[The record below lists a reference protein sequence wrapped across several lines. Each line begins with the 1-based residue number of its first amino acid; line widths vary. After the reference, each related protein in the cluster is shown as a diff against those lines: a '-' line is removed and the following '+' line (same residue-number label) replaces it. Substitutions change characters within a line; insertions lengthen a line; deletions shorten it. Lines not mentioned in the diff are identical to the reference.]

1 MGCLGPGVHGLPPIR
16 AQSLSQGKPEQV
28 QVGRREALGGPG
40 MQSSRSAGTRG
51 HVTGI
56 IQPRMGVPQTPSHRP

>member
-1 MGCLGPGVHGLPPIR
+1 MGCLGPGVHGLPPVR

-40 MQSSRSAGTRG
+40 MQSSGQWEAQE
-51 HVTGI
+51 
-56 IQPRMGVPQTPSHRP
+56 IQEC